1 MLFGDTIVRWNKFLD
16 TWKIV
21 AKFFSNETKNE
32 KEICHRITVTIKI
45 ARTKNLYVKIRSVS
59 GEYRERASCSFKNF
73 PQNFFRNKWISPREQ
88 RLVNFSGK
96 HLIPVQKKKREI
108 GFSPSRGGSFE
119 RVTDGD
125 VRKCDVLRLCDA
137 RDTSLSRNLTLRMTD
152 AYKYRMIMIFV
163 KNCRPPFSLP
173 MVNASWHVKI
183 PLSLS
188 FSLRF
193 LLRFSFFLFS

>member
-1 MLFGDTIVRWNKFLD
+1 MNLAARAKTR
-16 TWKIV
+16 
-21 AKFFSNETKNE
+21 KFF
-32 KEICHRITVTIKI
+32 
-45 ARTKNLYVKIRSVS
+45 
-59 GEYRERASCSFKNF
+59 REASDS
-73 PQNFFRNKWISPREQ
+73 SP
-88 RLVNFSGK
+88 
-96 HLIPVQKKKREI
+96 KKKREI

-173 MVNASWHVKI
+173 MVNAS
-183 PLSLS
+183 
-188 FSLRF
+188 
-193 LLRFSFFLFS
+193 